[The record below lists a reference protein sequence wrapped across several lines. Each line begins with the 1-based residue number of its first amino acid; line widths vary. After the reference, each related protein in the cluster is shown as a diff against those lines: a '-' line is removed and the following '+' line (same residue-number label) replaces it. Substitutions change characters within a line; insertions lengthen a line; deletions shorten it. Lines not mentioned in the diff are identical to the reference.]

1 MFPRI
6 SSSSFL
12 IGYRSVCSPKSST
25 QSNYH
30 NCSCVRQRSLAPV
43 RIDDMRMPSNP
54 FAQSRNHFAEVET
67 GLYGRSLQSNARHM
81 INIFELYSFRQLVEK
96 PTRVTLD
103 SATIID
109 HVATPNDENI
119 IKTGG
124 HETSISDQYMVFCI
138 RKFNGVFNTDHKMVR
153 TSSM

>member
-54 FAQSRNHFAEVET
+54 FAQSRDHFAEVET
-67 GLYGRSLQSNARHM
+67 GLYLNPELIFISRQQKILIRSPYILY
-81 INIFELYSFRQLVEK
+81 INRCDGPVVERL
-96 PTRVTLD
+96 PYNR
-103 SATIID
+103 
-109 HVATPNDENI
+109 
-119 IKTGG
+119 
-124 HETSISDQYMVFCI
+124 
-138 RKFNGVFNTDHKMVR
+138 
-153 TSSM
+153 

>member
-1 MFPRI
+1 MRVNLPINCLVRLP
-6 SSSSFL
+6 SNL
-12 IGYRSVCSPKSST
+12 IGSFDELEKAIAYLDKEDKEMIFLGDTNCDLT
-25 QSNYH
+25 Q
-30 NCSCVRQRSLAPV
+30 VP
-43 RIDDMRMPSNP
+43 
-54 FAQSRNHFAEVET
+54 
-67 GLYGRSLQSNARHM
+67 YGRSLQSNARHM
-81 INIFELYSFRQLVEK
+81 INIFELNSFRQLVEK

-124 HETSISDQYMVFCI
+124 HETSISDQYMVNCI
-138 RKFNGVFNTDHKMVR
+138 RKFNGVFNTDHKRVR